1 VPLAVITFTFDPL
14 LHIGDWTVRWETLG
28 IAASILIALVVAAL
42 IAGRVPVPAHGTDA
56 LFGHLRR
63 DDILFIAVG
72 IVPGAVIGGR
82 MAYVALHLDYFSRY
96 QGTIADPA
104 TGGLALSGAVVLGAL
119 TGGLVARLFDAPIGR
134 WYWVAVVPML
144 LALSLGK
151 AANVL
156 GGTGQGTPS
165 TLDQATR
172 YLGPGPW
179 GSLGPDVPS
188 IPAQAYEAI
197 GVGVL
202 LGFMVAAW
210 ILGAFRSRDARAFAV
225 ALGGWA
231 VVRFGVAATWRDPAV
246 LGPLRA
252 EQLLDLGIIAI
263 AIVTYVAIALRRR
276 RRGEDD
282 VLDEPADRALPAV
295 AAISAQPTAPAQST
309 GPAQPT
315 APADPTGPADAAVP
329 AAPYIWDEPNSA
341 PRPPAPAAF
350 PSSPGAP
357 PTPPAELE
365 WPDPET
371 RRRF

>member
-1 VPLAVITFTFDPL
+1 MPLAVITFTFDPL
-14 LHIGDWTVRWETLG
+14 LRIGDWTVRWETLG
-28 IAASILIALVVAAL
+28 IAAAILIALVVAAL
-42 IAGRVPVPAHGTDA
+42 IAGRVPAPAHGTDE

-82 MAYVALHLDYFSRY
+82 IAYVALHLDYFSRFP
-96 QGTIADPA
+96 GTIIDPA
-104 TGGLALSGAVVLGAL
+104 TGGLALSGAVVVGAL
-119 TGGLVARLFDAPIGR
+119 TGGLVARLFDAPVGR
-134 WYWVAVVPML
+134 WYWVAVLPML

-156 GGTGQGTPS
+156 GGTGQGIPS

-202 LGFMVAAW
+202 LGLMVAAW
-210 ILGAFRSRDARAFAV
+210 VLGAFRGRDGRAFAV

-231 VVRFGVAATWRDPAV
+231 VVRFGVAATWRDPTV
-246 LGPLRA
+246 LGPFRA
-252 EQLLDLGIIAI
+252 EQLLDLGIMG
-263 AIVTYVAIALRRR
+263 VAAVAYGAVVVRRR
-276 RRGEDD
+276 TGHED
-282 VLDEPADRALPAV
+282 VPGEPAERARPAE
-295 AAISAQPTAPAQST
+295 
-309 GPAQPT
+309 
-315 APADPTGPADAAVP
+315 P
-329 AAPYIWDEPNSA
+329 AAPDRPEVPYVWDEPT
-341 PRPPAPAAF
+341 PTV
-350 PSSPGAP
+350 PGASLPASDVAAP
-357 PTPPAELE
+357 PLPPAELE
-365 WPDPET
+365 WPHPET

>member
-1 VPLAVITFTFDPL
+1 MPLAVITFTFDPL
-14 LHIGDWTVRWETLG
+14 LRIGDWTVRWETIG
-28 IAASILIALVVAAL
+28 IAVAILVALVLAAL
-42 IAGRVPVPAHGTDA
+42 LAGRVPVPTHGTGE
-56 LFGHLRR
+56 LFDHLRR

-82 MAYVALHLDYFSRY
+82 IAYVALHLDYFSRFPA
-96 QGTIADPA
+96 TIIDPA
-104 TGGLALSGAVVLGAL
+104 TGGLALSGAVLLGAV
-119 TGGLVARLFDAPIGR
+119 TGGIVARLFDAPVAR

-151 AANVL
+151 AANIL
-156 GGTGQGTPS
+156 GGTGQGLPS
-165 TLDQATR
+165 TLEQATR

-210 ILGAFRSRDARAFAV
+210 ALGAFRSRDGRAFAV

-231 VVRFGVAATWRDPAV
+231 VVRFGVAATWRDPTV
-246 LGPLRA
+246 LGPFRA

-263 AIVTYVAIALRRR
+263 AIVVYLAISLRKRGAGAEALDGASPPGEPSRPVVPVA
-276 RRGEDD
+276 
-282 VLDEPADRALPAV
+282 PAV
-295 AAISAQPTAPAQST
+295 PVPPAEPP
-309 GPAQPT
+309 PA
-315 APADPTGPADAAVP
+315 
-329 AAPYIWDEPNSA
+329 YIWDEPDRTA
-341 PRPPAPAAF
+341 PTSTPVTPPPAPT
-350 PSSPGAP
+350 AP
-357 PTPPAELE
+357 PTPFAEPD

>member
-1 VPLAVITFTFDPL
+1 MPLAVITFTFDPL
-14 LHIGDWTVRWETLG
+14 LRIGDWTVRWETIG
-28 IAASILIALVVAAL
+28 IAAAILIALVVAAVV
-42 IAGRVPVPAHGTDA
+42 AGRVPVPAHGTGE

-82 MAYVALHLDYFSRY
+82 IAYVALHLDYFSRFPA
-96 QGTIADPA
+96 TIVDPA
-104 TGGLALSGAVVLGAL
+104 TGGLALSGAVLLGAL
-119 TGGLVARLFDAPIGR
+119 TGGIVARLFDAPVAR

-156 GGTGQGTPS
+156 GGTGQGLPS

-210 ILGAFRSRDARAFAV
+210 ALGAFRSRDGRAFAV

-231 VVRFGVAATWRDPAV
+231 VVRFGVAATWRDPTV
-246 LGPLRA
+246 LGLFRA
-252 EQLLDLGIIAI
+252 EQLLDLGIMAI
-263 AIVTYVAIALRRR
+263 AIVVYVAISVRTR
-276 RRGEDD
+276 RRGAGA
-282 VLDEPADRALPAV
+282 VDEAPP
-295 AAISAQPTAPAQST
+295 STAPVAT
-309 GPAQPT
+309 VGPVAPVAPISSA
-315 APADPTGPADAAVP
+315 APAATEVLVEPP
-329 AAPYIWDEPNSA
+329 APYIWDEPTVPAGGS
-341 PRPPAPAAF
+341 RPPPTSGT
-350 PSSPGAP
+350 PPAP
-357 PTPPAELE
+357 PTPFAEPD

>member
-1 VPLAVITFTFDPL
+1 VPLALITFSFDPL
-14 LHIGDWTVRWETLG
+14 LRVGDWTVRWETVG
-28 IAASILIALVVAAL
+28 IAAVILIALLVAAL
-42 IAGRVPVPAHGTDA
+42 VAGRVPVPVPGTGE

-63 DDILFIAVG
+63 DDILYIAVG

-82 MAYVALHLDYFSRY
+82 IAYVALHLDYVSRFPA
-96 QGTIADPA
+96 TVADPA

-151 AANVL
+151 AANIL
-156 GGTGQGTPS
+156 GGTGQGIPS

-202 LGFMVAAW
+202 LGLIAAAW
-210 ILGAFRSRDARAFAV
+210 LLGAFRSRDGRAFAV

-231 VVRFGVAATWRDPAV
+231 VVRFGVAATWRDPAL
-246 LGPLRA
+246 LGPFRA
-252 EQLLDLGIIAI
+252 EQLIDLGIM
-263 AIVTYVAIALRRR
+263 AIALGVYATIALGK
-276 RRGEDD
+276 RRGGRVRPDEDD
-282 VLDEPADRALPAV
+282 VPPASEAV
-295 AAISAQPTAPAQST
+295 AVAE
-309 GPAQPT
+309 
-315 APADPTGPADAAVP
+315 VP
-329 AAPYIWDEPNSA
+329 YVWDEPTDGPATRA
-341 PRPPAPAAF
+341 PAPPAPGVA
-350 PSSPGAP
+350 AP
-357 PTPPAELE
+357 PSGADPN
-365 WPDPET
+365 WPNPDSD
-371 RRRF
+371 RRF

>member
-1 VPLAVITFTFDPL
+1 MLLAVITFSFDPL
-14 LHIGDWTVRWETLG
+14 VRLGDWSVRWETVG
-28 IAASILIALVVAAL
+28 IAAAILLALVIAAL
-42 IAGRVPVPAHGTDA
+42 IAGRVPVPLPGAGPD
-56 LFGHLRR
+56 LQFGHLRR
-63 DDILFIAVG
+63 DDILYIAVG

-82 MAYVALHLDYFSRY
+82 IAYVALHLDYFGRFPA
-96 QGTIADPA
+96 TIVDPA

-119 TGGLVARLFDAPIGR
+119 TGGLVARLFDGPIGR

-156 GGTGQGTPS
+156 GGTGQGLPS

-172 YLGPGPW
+172 YLGSGPW

-197 GVGVL
+197 GVAVL
-202 LGFMVAAW
+202 LGLIAAGW
-210 ILGAFRSRDARAFAV
+210 LLGAFGSRDGRAFAV

-231 VVRFGVAATWRDPAV
+231 VVRFGVAATWRDPTV

-252 EQLLDLGIIAI
+252 EQLIDIGI
-263 AIVTYVAIALRRR
+263 VAIAVVVYAWIALEKR
-276 RRGEDD
+276 RRGRA
-282 VLDEPADRALPAV
+282 VPDEPGATVTAGGSVATVRASTTDAAAGPVASGGAGEPEVPFVWDELASTPPTSSTLPPPPSDAPPPPAV
-295 AAISAQPTAPAQST
+295 V
-309 GPAQPT
+309 
-315 APADPTGPADAAVP
+315 DP
-329 AAPYIWDEPNSA
+329 S
-341 PRPPAPAAF
+341 
-350 PSSPGAP
+350 
-357 PTPPAELE
+357 

>member
-1 VPLAVITFTFDPL
+1 MPLAVITFTFDPL
-14 LHIGDWTVRWETLG
+14 LRIGDWTVRWETVG
-28 IAASILIALVVAAL
+28 IALAILIALVVAAVV
-42 IAGRVPVPAHGTDA
+42 AGRVPVPAHGTDD

-82 MAYVALHLDYFSRY
+82 IAYVALHLDYFSRFPA
-96 QGTIADPA
+96 TIVDPA
-104 TGGLALSGAVVLGAL
+104 TGGLALSGAVLLGAL
-119 TGGLVARLFDAPIGR
+119 TGGIVARLFDAPVAR

-151 AANVL
+151 AANIL
-156 GGTGQGTPS
+156 GGTGQGLPS

-210 ILGAFRSRDARAFAV
+210 ALGAFRSRDGRAFAV

-231 VVRFGVAATWRDPAV
+231 VVRFGVAATWRDPTV
-246 LGPLRA
+246 LGPFRA
-252 EQLLDLGIIAI
+252 EQLLDLGIMAI
-263 AIVTYVAIALRRR
+263 AIVAYL
-276 RRGEDD
+276 
-282 VLDEPADRALPAV
+282 
-295 AAISAQPTAPAQST
+295 AISVRKRGGAAEADDLAPSSSAPVARVAPDVPIAPAAST
-309 GPAQPT
+309 PPDRPVEPPAT
-315 APADPTGPADAAVP
+315 
-329 AAPYIWDEPNSA
+329 YIWDEPTAA
-341 PRPPAPAAF
+341 PGGPAPAPAGTA
-350 PSSPGAP
+350 PSAP
-357 PTPPAELE
+357 PASPPADLD

>member
-1 VPLAVITFTFDPL
+1 MPLAVITFSFDPL
-14 LHIGDWTVRWETLG
+14 VRLGDWSVRWETVG
-28 IAASILIALVVAAL
+28 IAVAILLALVIAAL
-42 IAGRVPVPAHGTDA
+42 IAGRVPVPLSGDG
-56 LFGHLRR
+56 LEVQFGHLRR
-63 DDILFIAVG
+63 DDILYIAVG

-82 MAYVALHLDYFSRY
+82 IAYVALHGEYFSRFPA
-96 QGTIADPA
+96 TIADPA

-119 TGGLVARLFDAPIGR
+119 TGGLVARLFDGPIGR

-156 GGTGQGTPS
+156 GGTGQGLPS

-188 IPAQAYEAI
+188 VPAQAYEAI
-197 GVGVL
+197 GVAVL
-202 LGFMVAAW
+202 LGLIAAAW
-210 ILGAFRSRDARAFAV
+210 LLGAFRSRDGRAFAV

-231 VVRFGVAATWRDPAV
+231 VVRFGVAATWRDPTV

-252 EQLLDLGIIAI
+252 EQLIDVGI
-263 AIVTYVAIALRRR
+263 VAIAVVVYVWIALAKRRAGR
-276 RRGEDD
+276 SVPDEPVATVAAGGSVATATASATDAAAGPVGSGGAAEAE
-282 VLDEPADRALPAV
+282 VPFVWDEPA
-295 AAISAQPTAPAQST
+295 S
-309 GPAQPT
+309 
-315 APADPTGPADAAVP
+315 
-329 AAPYIWDEPNSA
+329 
-341 PRPPAPAAF
+341 
-350 PSSPGAP
+350 
-357 PTPPAELE
+357 TPPASGTPPPPPADVDPS